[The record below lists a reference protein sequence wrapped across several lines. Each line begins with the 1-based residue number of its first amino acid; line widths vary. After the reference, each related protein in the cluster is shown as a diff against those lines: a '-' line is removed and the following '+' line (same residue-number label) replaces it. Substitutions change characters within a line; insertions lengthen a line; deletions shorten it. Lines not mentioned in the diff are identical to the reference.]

1 RGAIHCDQFV
11 GAVSRGRNELR
22 PYIQPF
28 IGVGLSGVARGR
40 NELRP
45 YVKFIVLGI
54 RDRQITPSHFCV
66 SFPAAAV
73 SSIQVTSPLVG
84 RTIWAGYSSGWYGPS
99 RTAWTASAFSLPVT
113 RKRTCLG
120 AFKIGGV
127 KVRRSGGGLGTLTG
141 MTSRCCSCN
150 DGWCGKSDAVC
161 PSGTIPSWI
170 KSKAGM
176 PLVLKTRCISR
187 VYS

>member
-1 RGAIHCDQFV
+1 MRRCRGAIHCDQFV

-45 YVKFIVLGI
+45 YIQPFIGVGLSGVARGRNELRPYVKFIVLGI
-54 RDRQITPSHFCV
+54 RDRPDRQITPSHFCV

-84 RTIWAGYSSGWYGPS
+84 RTIWAGYSSG
-99 RTAWTASAFSLPVT
+99 
-113 RKRTCLG
+113 
-120 AFKIGGV
+120 
-127 KVRRSGGGLGTLTG
+127 
-141 MTSRCCSCN
+141 
-150 DGWCGKSDAVC
+150 
-161 PSGTIPSWI
+161 
-170 KSKAGM
+170 
-176 PLVLKTRCISR
+176 
-187 VYS
+187 